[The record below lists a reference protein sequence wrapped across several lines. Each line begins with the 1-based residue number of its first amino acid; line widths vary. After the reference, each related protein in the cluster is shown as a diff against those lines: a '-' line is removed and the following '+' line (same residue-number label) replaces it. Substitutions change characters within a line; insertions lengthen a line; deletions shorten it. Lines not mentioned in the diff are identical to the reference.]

1 MEVPLERKNYTLH
14 TFCVTHDLNYHTLKT
29 LKKAGL
35 APKTFKIGNK
45 EFVTEESAAAWRRM
59 MDGKGGGDHV

>member
-1 MEVPLERKNYTLH
+1 MHRRATRCTRSAWCTTSPNYT
-14 TFCVTHDLNYHTLKT
+14 YRI

-35 APKTFKIGNK
+35 APRTFRIGNK

-59 MDGKGGGDHV
+59 MDGKPDIEEAHHD